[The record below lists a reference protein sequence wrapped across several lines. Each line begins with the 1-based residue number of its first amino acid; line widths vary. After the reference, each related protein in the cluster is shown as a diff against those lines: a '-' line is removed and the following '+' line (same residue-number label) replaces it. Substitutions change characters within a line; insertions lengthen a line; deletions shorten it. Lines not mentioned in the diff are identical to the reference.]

1 MGAATLGWRAGL
13 PWGTLAWGTG
23 LGLLLGTCLG
33 ALIGVPTALITYGS
47 IKVGPHPRVHD

>member
-47 IKVGPHPRVHD
+47 IKVGPHPRVDD